1 MFHVD
6 HLSPYKGN
14 EVNGQEPPPSE
25 PVTIKGKEE
34 YEVDH
39 IRDSKVFSCTLKYL
53 VWWTGYRE
61 GEDTWEPVKNLEH
74 ASEKVQEFHMQ
85 NPGAP
90 RKLAAT
96 LYASLPWQNTKLK
109 CTEVNADIIPKEGG

>member
-1 MFHVD
+1 
-6 HLSPYKGN
+6 
-14 EVNGQEPPPSE
+14 
-25 PVTIKGKEE
+25 
-34 YEVDH
+34 
-39 IRDSKVFSCTLKYL
+39 
-53 VWWTGYRE
+53 
-61 GEDTWEPVKNLEH
+61 
-74 ASEKVQEFHMQ
+74 MQ